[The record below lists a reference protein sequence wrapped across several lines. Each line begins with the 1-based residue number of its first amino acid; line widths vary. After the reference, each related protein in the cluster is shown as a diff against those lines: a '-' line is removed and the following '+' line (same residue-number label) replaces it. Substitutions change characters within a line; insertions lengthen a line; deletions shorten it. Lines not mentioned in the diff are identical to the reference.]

1 MATRNENHDDLTKFG
16 NRLWKLMEAKKID
29 TPRKLAIE
37 LRKNNLVDANTKHN
51 DYNSEQE
58 EEKNKIGSIEK
69 KIRKHIEATNT
80 EKVQGEFIV
89 AYSKYFNCSADY
101 LFGLTD
107 IKTDMPEIRKIC
119 ELTGLTES
127 SIKSICRITSGK
139 SLIVNGDFSN
149 KTITTALNLLLEY
162 SGLYKYLTCLCYV
175 SESLQTVKTNELF
188 ENVLNNIPEKYRDA
202 AVELFFDAEGAI
214 NKGIKPTQK
223 LLGYANELD
232 DAAYKESTS
241 NNKSEA
247 LKEYKSNKYDLEE
260 NHRKMAE
267 EIVNNL
273 MPLLASSS
281 NN

>member
-1 MATRNENHDDLTKFG
+1 MATRNEKHDDLTKFG
-16 NRLWKLMEAKKID
+16 DRLWKLMEKKKID

-37 LRKNNLVDANTKHN
+37 LRKNNLVDAKTRHK
-51 DYNSEQE
+51 DYNSDE
-58 EEKNKIGSIEK
+58 EEKKNKIGSIEK

-89 AYSKYFNCSADY
+89 AYCKYFNCSADY

-107 IKTDMPEIRKIC
+107 IKTDTPDIRKIC

-149 KTITTALNLLLEY
+149 QTITSALNLLLEY
-162 SGLYKYLTCLCYV
+162 PGLYKYLTCLCYV
-175 SESLQTVKTNELF
+175 SESLHTVKTSELF
-188 ENVLNNIPEKYRDA
+188 ENALNNIPKKYRNA
-202 AVELFFDAEGAI
+202 AAELFFDTEGAI
-214 NKGIKPTQK
+214 TKGIKPTKK
-223 LLGYANELD
+223 LLNYANGLD

-241 NNKSEA
+241 DKKSQA
-247 LKEYKSNKYDLEE
+247 LKEYKSDKYDLEE
-260 NHRKMAE
+260 THRKMAE

-273 MPLLASSS
+273 MPLFVS
-281 NN
+281 NTND